1 MATSLKNLSAIDA
14 AQLPNGTKYRVGIVV
29 SRWNEEVTGAL
40 LKGAVE
46 CLTENGVKAK
56 NITTVYVPGTYE
68 LALGAQLLAKKES
81 IDAVITIGCVIQ
93 GETRHFDFIC
103 DAAANGIMN
112 VGLSHNKPVIFGVLT
127 TDNQQQALDRSG
139 GKHGNKGVEAAATAL
154 QMIALQKNV

>member
-1 MATSLKNLSAIDA
+1 MVIGLIGDCHSEMGNMEEAESSYQKAANLSSNPYSTPVMLKKLGHTMATSLKNLSAIDA

-68 LALGAQLLAKKES
+68 LALGAQLL
-81 IDAVITIGCVIQ
+81 
-93 GETRHFDFIC
+93 
-103 DAAANGIMN
+103 
-112 VGLSHNKPVIFGVLT
+112 
-127 TDNQQQALDRSG
+127 
-139 GKHGNKGVEAAATAL
+139 
-154 QMIALQKNV
+154 